1 MTEERQAVVFDDELA
16 AIRESRSRGMLLFH
30 AGKDGC
36 GPWVVA
42 TSDHQAK
49 LAMVDYIW
57 PLKKI
62 SKRDRDNRQ
71 LEIMSKLFDE
81 MQEMQE
87 QPVSEPEPLIM
98 VVTED

>member
-16 AIRESRSRGMLLFH
+16 AIRESRSKGMLLFH
-30 AGKDGC
+30 AAKDGY

-42 TSDHQAK
+42 TSEHQAK

-62 SKRDRDNRQ
+62 SKRERDNRQ
-71 LEIMSKLFDE
+71 LEIMSKLFD
-81 MQEMQE
+81 EMQE